1 MSIVFVDTVAWIA
14 LGSRG
19 DQLHL
24 RARDVFRDLVR
35 ERRRFVTSE
44 FVLLE
49 LGNSLCSPTFRA
61 DTVQF
66 IRDLRRSPTIEI
78 VPSSSGLFER
88 GLDLYAS
95 RHDKDWGLVDCTSFV
110 IMTERGISD
119 AFTQDR
125 HFEQA
130 GFKNLL

>member
-49 LGNSLCSPTFRA
+49 LGNSLCSPTFQR
-61 DTVQF
+61 
-66 IRDLRRSPTIEI
+66 
-78 VPSSSGLFER
+78 
-88 GLDLYAS
+88 
-95 RHDKDWGLVDCTSFV
+95 
-110 IMTERGISD
+110 
-119 AFTQDR
+119 
-125 HFEQA
+125 
-130 GFKNLL
+130 